1 VSNEYDIIIIGSGVG
16 GGTIALELAK
26 TGKKILIIERGDK
39 LPIEKENWN
48 PREVFIKKR
57 YRAQETWIDKKGRE
71 FRPNTNYW
79 LGGNSTFYGAALMRM
94 KRQDFNEVK
103 HYGGE
108 ISPEWPLDY
117 DDFAP
122 FYKKAEKLWNVHGQR
137 GIDPNDEIN
146 DPPYPYPAVPH
157 DEKLKDFLDHLK
169 TKGMTPSPLPLGIN
183 YNIPDNNSKCI
194 LCPTCAGHPCHIL
207 AKSDARTL
215 CIDSISKYSNVTIAK
230 NLKAHKLISDG
241 TGKNVKSVVCLS
253 FDGQETFSADIFI
266 LAAGAVNSA
275 VILLNS
281 ANSNH
286 ENGLANSSD
295 LVGRNYM
302 FHTTSAMT
310 SIMAHEA
317 KAIFPKTYAI
327 MDYYFKDKDGDFDF
341 PMGQIQSLP
350 AANGAYVEGQISHII
365 PHWVIPNFL
374 SDWLGKHMIS
384 FMIMSED
391 LPKLYN
397 RVTLTNYGKIQL
409 DYTPNNLVGHRR
421 LINKLKNALQG
432 YSLGS
437 RTMYEPH
444 FEIDQ
449 MIPLLGTAH
458 QCGTIKFG
466 KNPKDSVLD
475 INCKAHDLDNLYVTD
490 SSFFPSSS
498 AVNPALTIIANSYR
512 VAEHI
517 KERIK

>member
-241 TGKNVKSVVCLS
+241 TG
-253 FDGQETFSADIFI
+253 QE
-266 LAAGAVNSA
+266 
-275 VILLNS
+275 
-281 ANSNH
+281 
-286 ENGLANSSD
+286 
-295 LVGRNYM
+295 
-302 FHTTSAMT
+302 
-310 SIMAHEA
+310 
-317 KAIFPKTYAI
+317 
-327 MDYYFKDKDGDFDF
+327 
-341 PMGQIQSLP
+341 
-350 AANGAYVEGQISHII
+350 
-365 PHWVIPNFL
+365 
-374 SDWLGKHMIS
+374 
-384 FMIMSED
+384 
-391 LPKLYN
+391 
-397 RVTLTNYGKIQL
+397 
-409 DYTPNNLVGHRR
+409 
-421 LINKLKNALQG
+421 
-432 YSLGS
+432 
-437 RTMYEPH
+437 
-444 FEIDQ
+444 
-449 MIPLLGTAH
+449 
-458 QCGTIKFG
+458 C
-466 KNPKDSVLD
+466 
-475 INCKAHDLDNLYVTD
+475 
-490 SSFFPSSS
+490 
-498 AVNPALTIIANSYR
+498 
-512 VAEHI
+512 
-517 KERIK
+517 